1 MQTHQEIA
9 GRFQNEKG
17 IEVGEVHGLT
27 RLTLRSGAAMLEL
40 YCQGAHVTQ
49 AVRSDGT
56 PLLFLS
62 PQSQFK
68 SGKAIRGGIPLIFP
82 WFGPDGQNPANPQHG
97 FVRTA
102 IWRVEA
108 LHAAEGE
115 PLIALL
121 TFHDDETTHA
131 WRPFAF
137 TATYRVE
144 LADALT
150 LTLAIRNDWSEPFRF
165 EEAFHTYLPVSDI
178 RTARIQGLG
187 GASFIDKTDSLRR
200 KSLPDGDLIL
210 ERETDS
216 VFEGSQATVRI
227 VDPASPQTMVVD
239 KQNSASTIVWNPWA
253 EKGSSLSDLGAAWE
267 RMICVESA
275 NAGADSVTVA
285 PGETHVMQ
293 STIRVQTP
301 SPK

>member
-1 MQTHQEIA
+1 VADDGEIMGDEQIREA
-9 GRFQNEKG
+9 ELLLEPFEE
-17 IEVGEVHGLT
+17 IDDLGLDRHVERRD
-27 RLTLRSGAAMLEL
+27 RLVAHDEARAE
-40 YCQGAHVTQ
+40 CQCP
-49 AVRSDGT
+49 R
-56 PLLFLS
+56 
-62 PQSQFK
+62 
-68 SGKAIRGGIPLIFP
+68 
-82 WFGPDGQNPANPQHG
+82 
-97 FVRTA
+97 
-102 IWRVEA
+102 E
-108 LHAAEGE
+108 
-115 PLIALL
+115 
-121 TFHDDETTHA
+121 
-131 WRPFAF
+131 
-137 TATYRVE
+137 
-144 LADALT
+144 ADALT